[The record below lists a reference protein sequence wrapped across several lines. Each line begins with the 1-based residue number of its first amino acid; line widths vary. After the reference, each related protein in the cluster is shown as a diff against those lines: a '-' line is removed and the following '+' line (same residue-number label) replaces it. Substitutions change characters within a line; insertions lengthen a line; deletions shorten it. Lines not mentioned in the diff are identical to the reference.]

1 MVLLPPAIREHPVES
16 LIAVGLLLVLLVG
29 ASNAQPN
36 PEPGQKVSACS
47 TADCG
52 AAKPPG

>member
-16 LIAVGLLLVLLVG
+16 LIAIGLLLVLLVG

-36 PEPGQKVSACS
+36 PEPGQKVSACG
-47 TADCG
+47 TAGCG
-52 AAKPPG
+52 APKPPV